1 MDKIYD
7 VVIIGAGP
15 AGMSAAI
22 YAQRAGLE
30 TILIEAAYVSGGQ
43 IVNTY
48 EVDNY
53 PGMPGLSGM
62 ELAMKFQEHAEK
74 TGIELVYQ
82 EVTGIGDNGSV
93 KTVSTV
99 ERQYTTKTI
108 IIATGARHRILGIP
122 GEEKLTGMGV
132 SYCATCDG
140 AFFRDKTVAVI
151 GGGDVAVEDAIFL
164 ARASK
169 KVYLIHRRDELRAA
183 KSLQEK
189 LLSLENVEVL
199 WSHTPQQIIGEDH
212 VKALLIKEL
221 KSNTDQE
228 LSVDGV
234 FVAVGILPNTEL
246 FKGIVDTDE
255 GAYIRAGEGCKTNVP
270 GIYAAGDLRTK
281 ALRQI
286 ITAAADGANAI
297 TSVQEYL
304 LEV

>member
-1 MDKIYD
+1 MNTILD
-7 VVIIGAGP
+7 VTIIGAGP
-15 AGMSAAI
+15 AGLSAAI
-22 YAQRAGLE
+22 YAQRAGLK
-30 TILIEAAYVSGGQ
+30 TILIEGSYVSGGQ

-62 ELAMKFQEHAEK
+62 DLAMKFQEHAEK
-74 TGIELVYQ
+74 TGLESVRA
-82 EVTGIGDNGSV
+82 EVISIHDNGATKTV
-93 KTVSTV
+93 KTQ
-99 ERQYTTKTI
+99 EAEYTTKTI

-140 AFFRDKTVAVI
+140 AFFRNKTVAVI

-183 KSLQEK
+183 KSLQDK

-199 WSHTPQQIIGEDH
+199 WSHIPQEIVGTDN
-212 VKALLIKEL
+212 VKGLLITDIKGDVEREL
-221 KSNTDQE
+221 E
-228 LSVDGV
+228 VDGV
-234 FVAVGILPNTEL
+234 FVAVGIIPNTEV
-246 FKGIVDTDE
+246 FKDVIDVNDG
-255 GAYIRAGEGCKTNVP
+255 GYIKAGEDGKTNVK

-297 TSVQEYL
+297 TSVQEHL